1 MFTLIEISNQE
12 ENSLKLSYLFIKEA
26 SSNDWK
32 KRYQLSCILK
42 DIPIIKQNNLSDFE
56 YFKITKKKKTPFELA
71 NKEYLLLLNGK
82 PVSCVYTIQKNEKIV
97 DITVLTLPKYR
108 HKGYA
113 KKAIQLV
120 EEKIFA
126 NPNIFFTTITDI
138 TQEKISSKIATSL
151 EYTYDENIDIFIKL
165 NPSLEENITHQ
176 L

>member
-1 MFTLIEISNQE
+1 M
-12 ENSLKLSYLFIKEA
+12 K
-26 SSNDWK
+26 
-32 KRYQLSCILK
+32 
-42 DIPIIKQNNLSDFE
+42 
-56 YFKITKKKKTPFELA
+56 
-71 NKEYLLLLNGK
+71 
-82 PVSCVYTIQKNEKIV
+82 KIV

-138 TQEKISSKIATSL
+138 TKEKISSKIATSL
-151 EYTYDENIDIFIKL
+151 GYTYDENIDIFIKL

>member
-1 MFTLIEISNQE
+1 MFTLIEISDQE

-42 DIPIIKQNNLSDFE
+42 GIPIIKQNNLSDFE
-56 YFKITKKKKTPFELA
+56 YFKITRKQKLPFELA

-126 NPNIFFTTITDI
+126 NLNIFFTTITDI
-138 TQEKISSKIATSL
+138 TKEKISSKIATSL
-151 EYTYDENIDIFIKL
+151 GYTYDENIDIFIKL